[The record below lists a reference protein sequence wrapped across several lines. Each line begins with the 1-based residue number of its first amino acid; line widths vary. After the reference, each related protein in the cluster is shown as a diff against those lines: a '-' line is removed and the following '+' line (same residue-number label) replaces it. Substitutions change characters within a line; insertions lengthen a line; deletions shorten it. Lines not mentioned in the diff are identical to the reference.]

1 MEQELVHTSKKTGN
15 QSRFWQSDRQDRL
28 KTSLSAYLKKK
39 LGVFSTS
46 ELTIVFFLHSFFLP
60 FKLEPFPAQ
69 CVVLHSFTSYSFPT
83 SFLSFDNHSVGLAFT
98 ESRKQMVS
106 LILWGEKKVILCLF
120 LILGSTY
127 SVLSIMPS
135 DSESSSSLSSIGE

>member
-83 SFLSFDNHSVGLAFT
+83 SFLSFDNHYVGLAFT

-106 LILWGEKKVILCLF
+106 LILWGEKKNN
-120 LILGSTY
+120 
-127 SVLSIMPS
+127 
-135 DSESSSSLSSIGE
+135 SLSFSNFRIYLQCAVHNAFWFWKQQFSE